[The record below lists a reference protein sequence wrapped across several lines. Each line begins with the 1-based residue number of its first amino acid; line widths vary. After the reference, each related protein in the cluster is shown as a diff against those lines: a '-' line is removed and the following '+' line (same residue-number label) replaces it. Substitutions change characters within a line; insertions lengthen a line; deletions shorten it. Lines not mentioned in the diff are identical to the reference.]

1 MENANTK
8 QWGWKK
14 FAQWIGSLIS
24 LLFVTVLGYIIGVKI
39 LEPVQLLTYYE
50 NLSENLIKTT
60 GESSNQIEIE
70 ARTKSNPSRELS
82 SIFQYEILLINS
94 GNVTT
99 PDSFV
104 LRFDFG
110 EYSPI
115 GIKEVASFLTK
126 KSRVLLPNKAFKIGF
141 LNVGDSIQFR
151 GFLISEAKLSKPK
164 IKMRI
169 EIPGWEY
176 KKFEISES
184 DNGKFGG
191 VLLIGVSVL
200 SFVIGVGSTLIIKKI
215 TTWYKIRR
223 SQLLST
229 EELEKLLSKYT
240 KPD

>member
-1 MENANTK
+1 
-8 QWGWKK
+8 
-14 FAQWIGSLIS
+14 
-24 LLFVTVLGYIIGVKI
+24 
-39 LEPVQLLTYYE
+39 
-50 NLSENLIKTT
+50 
-60 GESSNQIEIE
+60 
-70 ARTKSNPSRELS
+70 
-82 SIFQYEILLINS
+82 
-94 GNVTT
+94 
-99 PDSFV
+99 
-104 LRFDFG
+104 
-110 EYSPI
+110 
-115 GIKEVASFLTK
+115 
-126 KSRVLLPNKAFKIGF
+126 
-141 LNVGDSIQFR
+141 
-151 GFLISEAKLSKPK
+151 
-164 IKMRI
+164 MRI